1 MGSSRRYH
9 PDYRQ
14 TEVSAI
20 VQALDSGNSVSVLG
34 PPSIGKSNLQLFLG
48 QERWSPDDPNNPW
61 VRYAP
66 QSASQGP
73 IIAITIDPNAL
84 LPSLPGETGNVASEA
99 WPGFELLTHRTSIT
113 PALRP
118 IYRPPQDDDPNP
130 EISERVERLRDR
142 FESAH
147 TELTDFRDH
156 LHAHLALRHLEEIL
170 YATLTAAEI
179 QGRPIR
185 IAYFLDEFERVL
197 DTMPDYFFVALRSIR
212 DRFKYKIMFVTFT
225 RNTLTYLVSKKR
237 LAALEPFLEL
247 FHDRTVY
254 LRPFADDDAWRMVE
268 QLEERMVSKDDYA
281 LGLLIRAT
289 GGFAGLLRA
298 GFQHVDRLLAVTN
311 PEYPKAVEMA
321 AEILAQQPNVQAEC
335 ETLLRGLNSREITTI
350 YGVVTNKPDL
360 STEVIQELLNKAL
373 LAPGPHGQGLRIIPP
388 LLFAHVR
395 RNPTPPEARPS
406 PPPVTLPPDVPR

>member
-14 TEVSAI
+14 AEVSSI

-34 PPSIGKSNLQLFLG
+34 PPSIGKSNLLLFFG
-48 QERWSPDDPNNPW
+48 QERWALDDPNNPW

-73 IIAITIDPNAL
+73 IIAISIDPNAL
-84 LPSLPGETGNVASEA
+84 LPALPGEMGNVAAEA
-99 WPGFELLTHRTSIT
+99 WPGFELLTHRTSIM

-130 EISERVERLRDR
+130 EIRERVERLRER

-170 YATLTAAEI
+170 YAALTAAEI
-179 QGRPIR
+179 QDRPIR

-311 PEYPKAVEMA
+311 PDYPRAVEMA